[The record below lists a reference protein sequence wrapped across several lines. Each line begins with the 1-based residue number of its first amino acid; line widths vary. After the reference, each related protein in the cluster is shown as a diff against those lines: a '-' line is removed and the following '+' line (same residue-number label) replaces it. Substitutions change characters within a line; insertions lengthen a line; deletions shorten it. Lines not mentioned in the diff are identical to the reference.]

1 MFQMGNM
8 VEGQIYKVRSMNN
21 TFDNK
26 SFLTMVFAI
35 VIIVGIIAIFSI
47 FKSNQ
52 KINKIVPVVR
62 EDLNDIVN

>member
-1 MFQMGNM
+1 
-8 VEGQIYKVRSMNN
+8 MNN

-35 VIIVGIIAIFSI
+35 VIIVGVIAIFSI

>member
-1 MFQMGNM
+1 MLQMGNM
-8 VEGQIYKVRSMNN
+8 VESQIYKVCSMNN

-52 KINKIVPVVR
+52 KINKTVPVVR